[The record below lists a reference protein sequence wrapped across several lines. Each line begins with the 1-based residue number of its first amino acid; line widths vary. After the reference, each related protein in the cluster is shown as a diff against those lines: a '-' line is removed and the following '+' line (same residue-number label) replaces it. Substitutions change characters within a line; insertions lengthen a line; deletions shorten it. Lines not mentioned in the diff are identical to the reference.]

1 MLIEDYVA
9 AVDDALTVLAPG
21 TVAEVIELA
30 GLADIVGGY
39 EHVKMANVARFR
51 ERLTESRT
59 ALGV

>member
-1 MLIEDYVA
+1 MA

-30 GLADIVGGY
+30 GLADIVRGY